1 MNSISRRNGN
11 TNKNGNT
18 NQNGNTHLY
27 SLPSLYRGMYNRIA
41 VKIGCDPSYV
51 SRVARGER
59 RSTRSPKPFRWRF
72 KKRGLWPTGILVGQ
86 MAGIAKAGES
96 SSGSLATGAR

>member
-1 MNSISRRNGN
+1 MNSVSSRNGN

-18 NQNGNTHLY
+18 NLY

-59 RSTRSPKPFRWRF
+59 RSDAVARALQVEIQKTWALANGNSSRSDGRTRK
-72 KKRGLWPTGILVGQ
+72 
-86 MAGIAKAGES
+86 
-96 SSGSLATGAR
+96 SG

>member
-1 MNSISRRNGN
+1 MNSVSR
-11 TNKNGNT
+11 KNGNT
-18 NQNGNTHLY
+18 NLY

-59 RSTRSPKPFRWRF
+59 SSE
-72 KKRGLWPTGILVGQ
+72 I
-86 MAGIAKAGES
+86 IAKSLQAEIQKTWALANQNS
-96 SSGSLATGAR
+96 SRSDGRARTGR

>member
-11 TNKNGNT
+11 TNNGNT
-18 NQNGNTHLY
+18 NLY

-41 VKIGCDPSYV
+41 AKVGCDPSYV

-59 RSTRSPKPFRWRF
+59 RSNE
-72 KKRGLWPTGILVGQ
+72 
-86 MAGIAKAGES
+86 IAKALQVEIQKTWALANGNS
-96 SSGSLATGAR
+96 SRPDGRARKSR

>member
-1 MNSISRRNGN
+1 MNSVSRRNGN
-11 TNKNGNT
+11 TNKNGNAS
-18 NQNGNTHLY
+18 LY

-59 RSTRSPKPFRWRF
+59 SSNE
-72 KKRGLWPTGILVGQ
+72 
-86 MAGIAKAGES
+86 IAKALQVEIQKTWALANGNS
-96 SSGSLATGAR
+96 SRSDGRARKSR

>member
-59 RSTRSPKPFRWRF
+59 RSDA
-72 KKRGLWPTGILVGQ
+72 V
-86 MAGIAKAGES
+86 AKALQVEIQKTWALANGNS
-96 SSGSLATGAR
+96 SRPDGRDRKSR

>member
-1 MNSISRRNGN
+1 MNSVSRRNAN

-18 NQNGNTHLY
+18 NLY

-41 VKIGCDPSYV
+41 AKVGCDPSYV

-59 RSTRSPKPFRWRF
+59 RSDE
-72 KKRGLWPTGILVGQ
+72 V
-86 MAGIAKAGES
+86 AKALQVEIQKTWALANGNS
-96 SSGSLATGAR
+96 SRSDSTARKSR

>member
-1 MNSISRRNGN
+1 MNSVSSRNGN

-18 NQNGNTHLY
+18 NLY

-59 RSTRSPKPFRWRF
+59 RSDA
-72 KKRGLWPTGILVGQ
+72 V
-86 MAGIAKAGES
+86 AKALQVEIQKTWALANGNS
-96 SSGSLATGAR
+96 SRPDGRDRKGR

>member
-1 MNSISRRNGN
+1 MNSVSSRNGN

-18 NQNGNTHLY
+18 NLY

-59 RSTRSPKPFRWRF
+59 RSDAVAKALQVEIQKTW
-72 KKRGLWPTGILVGQ
+72 LWPTGILVGQ

>member
-1 MNSISRRNGN
+1 MNSVSSRNGN

-18 NQNGNTHLY
+18 NLY
-27 SLPSLYRGMYNRIA
+27 SLPSLYRGMFNRIA

-59 RSTRSPKPFRWRF
+59 RSDA
-72 KKRGLWPTGILVGQ
+72 V
-86 MAGIAKAGES
+86 AKALQVEIQKTWALANGNS
-96 SSGSLATGAR
+96 SRSDGRTRKSG

>member
-18 NQNGNTHLY
+18 NLY

-41 VKIGCDPSYV
+41 VKVGCDPSYV

-59 RSTRSPKPFRWRF
+59 RSDA
-72 KKRGLWPTGILVGQ
+72 V
-86 MAGIAKAGES
+86 AKALQVEIQKTWALANGNS
-96 SSGSLATGAR
+96 SRSDGRVRKSR

>member
-18 NQNGNTHLY
+18 NLY

-41 VKIGCDPSYV
+41 VKVGCDPSYV

-59 RSTRSPKPFRWRF
+59 RSDA
-72 KKRGLWPTGILVGQ
+72 V
-86 MAGIAKAGES
+86 AKALQVEIQKTWALANGNS
-96 SSGSLATGAR
+96 SRSDGRDRKGR

>member
-1 MNSISRRNGN
+1 MNSVSRRNGN

-18 NQNGNTHLY
+18 NLY

-41 VKIGCDPSYV
+41 AKVGCDPSYV

-59 RSTRSPKPFRWRF
+59 RSDE
-72 KKRGLWPTGILVGQ
+72 V
-86 MAGIAKAGES
+86 AKALQVEIQKTWALANGNS
-96 SSGSLATGAR
+96 SRSDSRARKSR

>member
-41 VKIGCDPSYV
+41 VKIGCDASYV
-51 SRVARGER
+51 SRVARDER
-59 RSTRSPKPFRWRF
+59 RSDA
-72 KKRGLWPTGILVGQ
+72 V
-86 MAGIAKAGES
+86 AKAVQVEIQKTWALANENSRLQDARES
-96 SSGSLATGAR
+96 QGRTVIAGQH

>member
-1 MNSISRRNGN
+1 MNSVSSRNGN

-18 NQNGNTHLY
+18 NLY
-27 SLPSLYRGMYNRIA
+27 SLPSLYRGLYNRIA

-59 RSTRSPKPFRWRF
+59 RSDA
-72 KKRGLWPTGILVGQ
+72 V
-86 MAGIAKAGES
+86 AKALQVEIQKTWALANGNS
-96 SSGSLATGAR
+96 SRSDGRTRKSG

>member
-1 MNSISRRNGN
+1 MNSVSSRNGN

-18 NQNGNTHLY
+18 NLY

-51 SRVARGER
+51 SREPGC
-59 RSTRSPKPFRWRF
+59 
-72 KKRGLWPTGILVGQ
+72 
-86 MAGIAKAGES
+86 AG
-96 SSGSLATGAR
+96 

>member
-18 NQNGNTHLY
+18 NLY

-41 VKIGCDPSYV
+41 VKVGCDPSYV

-59 RSTRSPKPFRWRF
+59 RSDA
-72 KKRGLWPTGILVGQ
+72 V
-86 MAGIAKAGES
+86 AKALQVEIQKTWALANGNS
-96 SSGSLATGAR
+96 SRSNGRDRKGR